1 MAAGRLARAPTWRA
15 RSLSGHIGRV
25 QLPGLLATTGGGN
38 GALFVLLVFLHAV
51 SGLAGFGSLGFAGTY
66 ASRAA
71 HMRSGTSF
79 EDAETE
85 ELVRYFERPARFWK
99 AMLLV
104 PVFGV
109 LALLAQP
116 DGKGIDQ
123 VWTIGAL
130 LVWAAASLLAAGA
143 VMPGLRVMQAM
154 LAEVVPSRG
163 DRLPTATDSGQ
174 EQAEGSPPPVVA
186 GPVGGEVAL
195 AAWWARFAR
204 AGVLAGRAAAAC
216 DLLFFAALALM
227 IWQP

>member
-1 MAAGRLARAPTWRA
+1 
-15 RSLSGHIGRV
+15 V
-25 QLPGLLATTGGGN
+25 ELPGLLATTGGGN
-38 GALFVLLVFLHAV
+38 GTLFVLLVFLHAM
-51 SGLAGFGSLGFAGTY
+51 SALAGFGSLGFAGTY

-71 HMRSGTSF
+71 HMRAGTSF

-85 ELVRYFERPARFWK
+85 ELTRYFERPARFWK

-130 LVWAAASLLAAGA
+130 LVWAAASVLAAGV

-154 LAEVVPSRG
+154 LAEVVPTRTSEATPGTG
-163 DRLPTATDSGQ
+163 DAHEPAPPALGTGSVVVP
-174 EQAEGSPPPVVA
+174 QAESGAPRPTGTPGQSAVA
-186 GPVGGEVAL
+186 GPAGEGVAL

-227 IWQP
+227 IWRP